1 MALDS
6 FNINESVKENVP
18 SEDGALHQFT
28 DAFSHEARLQTFALA
43 QTVGL
48 SDNVGRGAELEDADG
63 QIAKHAQMFGRAAA
77 DLLPVV
83 ATGFLARYGFGKAF
97 SAGNEVAKGLNELN
111 DLLLKRSSIGL
122 SLSEAA
128 TTGLVTGA
136 LLKPTDDN
144 ASRDLASFVADRA
157 KSGVVNAASFAV
169 MSGLGSAASNL
180 AAKTESTVI
189 RTALSNPMSNGALTG
204 AIGGVF
210 NVELDSVSKTG
221 EFTFDRNKVL
231 QSAYEMSLVGGTFG
245 TIAFLTR
252 GNSETALTERTDSA
266 NSLSQRKSTVIGE
279 TSLPLA
285 DSAAT
290 AAVDRVASIGIS
302 EHHQAQDT

>member
-1 MALDS
+1 
-6 FNINESVKENVP
+6 
-18 SEDGALHQFT
+18 
-28 DAFSHEARLQTFALA
+28 
-43 QTVGL
+43 
-48 SDNVGRGAELEDADG
+48 
-63 QIAKHAQMFGRAAA
+63 
-77 DLLPVV
+77 
-83 ATGFLARYGFGKAF
+83 
-97 SAGNEVAKGLNELN
+97 
-111 DLLLKRSSIGL
+111 
-122 SLSEAA
+122 
-128 TTGLVTGA
+128 
-136 LLKPTDDN
+136 
-144 ASRDLASFVADRA
+144 
-157 KSGVVNAASFAV
+157 

-252 GNSETALTERTDSA
+252 GNSESALTERTDSA
-266 NSLSQRKSTVIGE
+266 NSLSQGKSTVIGE

-290 AAVDRVASIGIS
+290 AAVDRVASIEIS
-302 EHHQAQDT
+302 EHHQAQDTLI